1 MQEKSKGLLINLIL
15 YLVAFS
21 VGMLPFVLI
30 QNIFLAEAA
39 FTATATVVIF
49 IVTCFIP
56 DTSLYDPYWSVA
68 PVVMLVAAMIKYD
81 LWSVNAL
88 LMFAVVFIW
97 AFRLTLNWVITYK
110 GLCHEDWRYHMF
122 REKYGAFIYGLINFF
137 GLQFVPTIVVYVGL
151 VGAFYVIQSEGFSP
165 LIIIGLVV
173 MIGGT
178 VLEFVADTTV
188 HRFLKDERNIGH
200 TCDISVWK
208 YSRHPNYLGEMSFW
222 TGIYIAFVCVCPKIW
237 YLGLGFLTII
247 LLFSVVS
254 IPMMEKHN
262 SKRRSDYGDY
272 KKMTSVL
279 LLLPRKKNKK

>member
-122 REKYGAFIYGLINFF
+122 REKE
-137 GLQFVPTIVVYVGL
+137 
-151 VGAFYVIQSEGFSP
+151 S
-165 LIIIGLVV
+165 
-173 MIGGT
+173 M
-178 VLEFVADTTV
+178 
-188 HRFLKDERNIGH
+188 
-200 TCDISVWK
+200 
-208 YSRHPNYLGEMSFW
+208 
-222 TGIYIAFVCVCPKIW
+222 
-237 YLGLGFLTII
+237 
-247 LLFSVVS
+247 
-254 IPMMEKHN
+254 
-262 SKRRSDYGDY
+262 
-272 KKMTSVL
+272 KKSL
-279 LLLPRKKNKK
+279 